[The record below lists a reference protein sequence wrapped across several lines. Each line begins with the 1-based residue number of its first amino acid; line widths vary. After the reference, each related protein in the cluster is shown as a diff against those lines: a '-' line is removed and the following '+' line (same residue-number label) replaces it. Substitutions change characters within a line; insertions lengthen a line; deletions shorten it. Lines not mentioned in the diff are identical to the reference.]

1 MRHIVSHLHARF
13 KGVTV
18 TKRLGLNIHKLRVE
32 ARLTQNEL
40 SELAEI
46 DRSFIQRVEAGNNS
60 PSAEVLVRLRRAL
73 KCSWDQL
80 FQNVDDDFKM
90 TSK

>member
-1 MRHIVSHLHARF
+1 MSHLHAKF

-40 SELAEI
+40 SDLAEI
-46 DRSFIQRVEAGNNS
+46 DRSFVQRIEAGNNS
-60 PSAEVLVRLRRAL
+60 PSAEVLVRLRRAV
-73 KCSWDQL
+73 KCTWDQL

-90 TSK
+90 TPK

>member
-1 MRHIVSHLHARF
+1 VSHLHAKF

-46 DRSFIQRVEAGNNS
+46 DRSFVQRVEAGSNS

-73 KCSWDQL
+73 KCTWDQL
-80 FQNVDDDFKM
+80 FHGVDDDFKM
-90 TSK
+90 TLK